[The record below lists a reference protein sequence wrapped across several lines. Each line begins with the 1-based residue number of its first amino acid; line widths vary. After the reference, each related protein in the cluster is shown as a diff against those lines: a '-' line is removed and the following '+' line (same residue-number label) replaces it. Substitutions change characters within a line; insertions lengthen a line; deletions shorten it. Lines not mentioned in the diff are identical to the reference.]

1 MSSSSVGFGVRHALR
16 RLLRRPG
23 FSVPVALTLAL
34 GIGASAAVFALV
46 NGILIRPLPYR
57 EADRL
62 VAVGHAASRVELPM
76 TGVSLGMADYYRAQN
91 HVFEDIGVYVEHVGT
106 LTDLDQPER
115 VRWAFATPSVFS
127 VLRTAVSLGRLIR
140 PGDYEA
146 GIVGVVHGALVSHD
160 LWVSR
165 YGADSGLVGR
175 TIELDRLRVPV
186 VGVLEPGFHFPH
198 PETDVWLA
206 FGWAP
211 RYAAKAGLGS
221 LWASAVARLKPG
233 VSLAEARRDL
243 QRLVHSLPDAF
254 PDVTQAQLEAL
265 GLRGAVVPLKDA
277 IIGEVGVALLLLLA
291 TGGFLLLITWANAAN
306 LSLVRAEGLRHE
318 VALAHALGA
327 TDRHLARR
335 FLSEGVLLST
345 VGGALGF
352 ALASAAIQ
360 VHFGF
365 APDAIPRLGD
375 VGVDLTVLAVILG
388 LSLSSAGLL
397 AGVAF
402 LSARRRPDLAGTL
415 AGAVGRM
422 TAGHRQQVVRS
433 FLVAWQ
439 VAFALALLI
448 GSALMAQS
456 FWHLRHVRLGFDPEG
471 AVTFRLPVPPPSGS
485 KNYYHATARIHQ
497 EVLERLRAIPGV
509 AAVEAASTSGFPVT
523 PVPSFYN
530 VRLSV
535 ADRAA
540 DSSREWPYA
549 ELSFAT
555 PGYFRAMRIP
565 VLTGR
570 TFRWEDTGREA
581 HGVIL
586 SASLARALFDR
597 EDPIGR
603 RVRWARASRDP
614 DYTVVGVAGDVPSDR
629 IQDGPT
635 KVLYFPNIYPP
646 KADTITGVVHIYI
659 PDDEFYVLRTHLS
672 PMSLTP
678 AIRRVIREVDPKLLI
693 TQIGTLEALLDGSM
707 ARARLTMVLLL
718 VAAATAL
725 ALAVTGLYGVLSYA
739 VSRRT
744 AELGVRIALGAR
756 PAAVVRM
763 VVRQGALLTLAGI
776 GLGTLGAV
784 VLTRYLRALLYEV
797 SPTDPVAFA
806 AMAGLLFAVGL
817 AASYLPARRAA
828 RLDPMMALR
837 YE

>member
-1 MSSSSVGFGVRHALR
+1 MNSDSVFEARHALR
-16 RLLRRPG
+16 RLVRQPG

-34 GIGASAAVFALV
+34 GIGATAAVFALV
-46 NGILIRPLPYR
+46 NGVLIRPLPYA
-57 EADRL
+57 EANRL
-62 VAVGHAASRVELPM
+62 VEIGHTASRVDLPM
-76 TGVSLGMADYYRAQN
+76 TGVSSGTADYYRAHN
-91 HVFEDIGVYVEHVGT
+91 RVFEDIGVYVEHVGT
-106 LTDLDQPER
+106 LTDRDQPER
-115 VRWAFATPSVFS
+115 VRYALATPSVFS
-127 VLRTAVSLGRLIR
+127 VLRPAVTAGRLIR
-140 PGDYEA
+140 PGDYDA
-146 GIVGVVHGALVSHD
+146 GGFSPGALISHD
-160 LWVSR
+160 LWVRR
-165 YGADSGLVGR
+165 YGADPSLVGR
-175 TIELDRLRVPV
+175 TVELDRRPYPV
-186 VGVLEPGFHFPH
+186 VGVLERGFHFPH

-206 FGWAP
+206 FGWP
-211 RYAAKAGLGS
+211 SPAKAGLGA
-221 LWASAVARLKPG
+221 LWARAVARLKPG
-233 VSLAEARRDL
+233 VALAEAQRDL

-254 PDVTQAQLEAL
+254 PDVTQAQLDAT

-277 IIGEVGVALLLLLA
+277 IIGDVSVALLLLLA

-318 VALAHALGA
+318 VAVAQALGA
-327 TDRHLARR
+327 TDRNLGHR
-335 FLSEGVLLST
+335 FLTEGVILAT

-352 ALASAAIQ
+352 VLASAAIR

-365 APDAIPRLGD
+365 APDDIPRLRE
-375 VGVDLTVLAVILG
+375 VGVDLTVVAVIFG

-402 LSARRRPDLAGTL
+402 LNARRRADLAGTL
-415 AGAVGRM
+415 AGAGGR
-422 TAGHRQQVVRS
+422 TTGGRRQQVVRS
-433 FLVAWQ
+433 VLGAGH

-456 FWHLRHVRLGFDPEG
+456 FWRLRHARLGFDPDG
-471 AVTFRLPVPPPSGS
+471 AVAFRLPLPPPTGT

-509 AAVEAASTSGFPVT
+509 VAEAASTSGFPLT

-530 VRLSV
+530 VRLTA
-535 ADRAA
+535 ADRGA
-540 DSSREWPYA
+540 DSSRDRPYA

-555 PGYFRAMRIP
+555 PGYFPAMSIP
-565 VLTGR
+565 LLKGR
-570 TFRWEDTGREA
+570 TFRWEAAGREG

-586 SASLARALFDR
+586 SASLARALFDH

-646 KADTITGVVHIYI
+646 KADTITGVVHVYI
-659 PDDEFYVLRTHLS
+659 PDDEFYVLRTHLA
-672 PMSLTP
+672 PMTLAP

-693 TQIGTLEALLDGSM
+693 TQIGTLEALVDGSM

-725 ALAVTGLYGVLSYA
+725 GLAMTGIYGVLSYA

-763 VVRQGALLTLAGI
+763 VVRQGALLTLAG
-776 GLGTLGAV
+776 GVRGAAGAG
-784 VLTRYLRALLYEV
+784 VLFPGPRGRLY
-797 SPTDPVAFA
+797 
-806 AMAGLLFAVGL
+806 G
-817 AASYLPARRAA
+817 
-828 RLDPMMALR
+828 
-837 YE
+837 

>member
-1 MSSSSVGFGVRHALR
+1 MSSSVGFGVRHALR

-91 HVFEDIGVYVEHVGT
+91 HVFEDMGVYVEHVGT

-254 PDVTQAQLEAL
+254 PDVTQAPLEAL

-456 FWHLRHVRLGFDPEG
+456 FWRLRHVRLGFDPDG
-471 AVTFRLPVPPPSGS
+471 AVAFHLPLPLPPSGE
-485 KNYYHATARIHQ
+485 KNYYHADARIHQ

-509 AAVEAASTSGFPVT
+509 AAAEAASTSGFPVT

-530 VRLSV
+530 VRLTA
-535 ADRAA
+535 ADRGA
-540 DSSREWPYA
+540 DSSRDRPYA

-555 PGYFRAMRIP
+555 PGYFRAMSIP
-565 VLTGR
+565 LLQGR
-570 TFRWEDTGREA
+570 TFRWEDTGREG

-603 RVRWARASRDP
+603 RVRWARPSRDP

-659 PDDEFYVLRTHLS
+659 PDDEFYVLRTHLA
-672 PMSLTP
+672 PMSLAP

-693 TQIGTLEALLDGSM
+693 AQIGTLEALVDGSM

-725 ALAVTGLYGVLSYA
+725 GLAMTGIYGVLSYA

-756 PAAVVRM
+756 PATVVRM
-763 VVRQGALLTLAGI
+763 VVRQGALLTLVGI
-776 GLGTLGAV
+776 GVGAVGAV
-784 VLTRYLRALLYEV
+784 VLTRYLRAVLYQV

-806 AMAGLLFAVGL
+806 AMAGLLFGVAL
-817 AASYLPARRAA
+817 AASYVPARRAA
-828 RLDPMMALR
+828 RVDPMVALR
-837 YE
+837 NE

>member
-1 MSSSSVGFGVRHALR
+1 MNRGSVFGARLALR
-16 RLLRRPG
+16 RLVRQPG

-34 GIGASAAVFALV
+34 GIGATAAVFAVV
-46 NGILIRPLPYR
+46 NGVLIRPLAYP
-57 EADRL
+57 EANRL
-62 VAVGHAASRVELPM
+62 VAVGHTASHVDLPM
-76 TGVSLGMADYYRAQN
+76 TGVSLGTADYYRAHN
-91 HVFEDIGVYVEHVGT
+91 RVFEDIGVYVEHVGT

-115 VRWAFATPSVFS
+115 VRWAFATPSVFT
-127 VLRTAVSLGRLIR
+127 VLRPAVTLGRLIR
-140 PGDYEA
+140 PGNYEP
-146 GIVGVVHGALVSHD
+146 GVVGVVHGALISHD
-160 LWVSR
+160 LWVRR
-165 YGADSGLVGR
+165 YGADPGLVGR
-175 TIELDRLRVPV
+175 TVELDRQPYPV

-198 PETDVWLA
+198 AETDAWLA

-211 RYAAKAGLGS
+211 RYATKAGLGS

-233 VSLAEARRDL
+233 VSFAEARQDL
-243 QRLVHSLPDAF
+243 QRLVHSLPGAF
-254 PDVTQAQLEAL
+254 PDVTQTQLEAM
-265 GLRGAVVPLKDA
+265 GLRGAVVPLKEA
-277 IIGEVGVALLLLLA
+277 IIGDVGVALLLLLA
-291 TGGFLLLITWANAAN
+291 AGGFLLLITWANAAN

-318 VALAHALGA
+318 GAVAHALGA
-327 TDRHLARR
+327 TDRHLLRG
-335 FLSEGVLLST
+335 FLSEGVLLSA
-345 VGGALGF
+345 VGGAVGC

-365 APDAIPRLGD
+365 APEEIPRLRE
-375 VGVDLTVLAVILG
+375 VGVDVAVLAVIFG
-388 LSLSSAGLL
+388 LSLASAGLL
-397 AGVAF
+397 AGVSF
-402 LSARRRPDLAGTL
+402 LSARRRGDLAGTL

-422 TAGHRQQVVRS
+422 TGGRRQQVVRS
-433 FLVAWQ
+433 LLVVGQ

-635 KVLYFPNIYPP
+635 KVLYFLNIYPP

>member
-1 MSSSSVGFGVRHALR
+1 MNSDSVFEARHALR
-16 RLLRRPG
+16 RLARQPG
-23 FSVPVALTLAL
+23 FSVPVVLTLAL
-34 GIGASAAVFALV
+34 GIGATAAVFALV
-46 NGILIRPLPYR
+46 NGVLIRPLPYA
-57 EADRL
+57 EANRL
-62 VAVGHAASRVELPM
+62 VEIGHTASRVDLPM
-76 TGVSLGMADYYRAQN
+76 TGVSSGTADYYRAHN
-91 HVFEDIGVYVEHVGT
+91 RVFEDIGVYVEHVGT
-106 LTDLDQPER
+106 LTDRDQPER

-127 VLRTAVSLGRLIR
+127 VLRPAVTAGRLIN
-140 PGDYEA
+140 PPDYEA
-146 GIVGVVHGALVSHD
+146 GVVGVVHGALISHD
-160 LWVSR
+160 LWVRR
-165 YGADSGLVGR
+165 YGADPSLVGR
-175 TIELDRLRVPV
+175 TVELDRRPYPV
-186 VGVLEPGFHFPH
+186 VGVLERGFHFPH

-206 FGWAP
+206 FGWP
-211 RYAAKAGLGS
+211 SPAKAGLGA

-233 VSLAEARRDL
+233 VSLMEAQRDL

-254 PDVTQAQLEAL
+254 PDVTQAQLDAT
-265 GLRGAVVPLKDA
+265 GLRGDVVPLKDA
-277 IIGEVGVALLLLLA
+277 IIGDVSVALLLLLA

-318 VALAHALGA
+318 VAVAQALGA
-327 TDRHLARR
+327 TDRHLGRR
-335 FLSEGVLLST
+335 FLTEGVILAS

-352 ALASAAIQ
+352 VLASAAIR

-365 APDAIPRLGD
+365 APDDIPRLRE
-375 VGVDLTVLAVILG
+375 VGVDLTVVAVIFG

-402 LSARRRPDLAGTL
+402 LSARRRADLAGTL
-415 AGAVGRM
+415 AGAGGRT

-433 FLVAWQ
+433 VLVAGQ

-456 FWHLRHVRLGFDPEG
+456 FWRLRHVRLGFDPDG
-471 AVTFRLPVPPPSGS
+471 AVAFHLPLPLPPSGE
-485 KNYYHATARIHQ
+485 KNYYHADARIHQ

-509 AAVEAASTSGFPVT
+509 AAAEAASTSGFPVT

-530 VRLSV
+530 VRLTA
-535 ADRAA
+535 ADRGA
-540 DSSREWPYA
+540 DSSRDRPYA

-555 PGYFRAMRIP
+555 PGYFRAMSIP
-565 VLTGR
+565 LLQGR
-570 TFRWEDTGREA
+570 TFRWEDTGREG

-603 RVRWARASRDP
+603 RVRWARPSRDP

-659 PDDEFYVLRTHLS
+659 PDDEFYVLRTHLA
-672 PMSLTP
+672 PMSLAP

-693 TQIGTLEALLDGSM
+693 AQIGTLEALVDGSM

-725 ALAVTGLYGVLSYA
+725 GLAMTGIYGVLSYA

-756 PAAVVRM
+756 PATVVRM
-763 VVRQGALLTLAGI
+763 VVRQGALLTLVGI
-776 GLGTLGAV
+776 GVGAVGAV
-784 VLTRYLRALLYEV
+784 VLTRYLRAVLYQV

-806 AMAGLLFAVGL
+806 AMAGLLFGVAL
-817 AASYLPARRAA
+817 AASYVPARRAA
-828 RLDPMMALR
+828 RVDPMVALR
-837 YE
+837 NE

>member
-1 MSSSSVGFGVRHALR
+1 MNSDSVFEARHALR
-16 RLLRRPG
+16 RLARQPG

-34 GIGASAAVFALV
+34 GIGATAAVFALV
-46 NGILIRPLPYR
+46 NGVLIRPLPYA
-57 EADRL
+57 EASRL
-62 VAVGHAASRVELPM
+62 VEIGHTASRVDLPM
-76 TGVSLGMADYYRAQN
+76 TGVSLGTVDYYRAHN
-91 HVFEDIGVYVEHVGT
+91 RVFEDIGVYAEYVGT
-106 LTDLDQPER
+106 LTDRDQPER
-115 VRWAFATPSVFS
+115 VRWVSATPSVFS
-127 VLRTAVSLGRLIR
+127 VLRPAVTAGRLIR
-140 PGDYEA
+140 PGDNDAE
-146 GIVGVVHGALVSHD
+146 GFSHGALISHD
-160 LWVSR
+160 LWVRR
-165 YGADSGLVGR
+165 YGADPSLVGR
-175 TIELDRLRVPV
+175 TVELDRRAYPV
-186 VGVLEPGFHFPH
+186 VGVLERGFHFPH

-206 FGWAP
+206 LGWP
-211 RYAAKAGLGS
+211 SPDAAKAGLGA

-243 QRLVHSLPDAF
+243 QRLVHSLPEAF
-254 PDVTQAQLEAL
+254 PDVTQAQLDAT

-277 IIGEVGVALLLLLA
+277 IIGDVSVALLLLLA

-306 LSLVRAEGLRHE
+306 LSLVRAESLRHE
-318 VALAHALGA
+318 VAVVQALGA
-327 TDRHLARR
+327 TDRNLGRR
-335 FLSEGVLLST
+335 FLTEAVVLAT

-352 ALASAAIQ
+352 VLASAAIR

-365 APDAIPRLGD
+365 APDDIPRLRE
-375 VGVDLTVLAVILG
+375 VGVDLTVVAVIFG

-415 AGAVGRM
+415 AGGGGRT

-433 FLVAWQ
+433 VLVAGQ

-456 FWHLRHVRLGFDPEG
+456 FWRLRHVRLGFDPDG
-471 AVTFRLPVPPPSGS
+471 AVAFRLPLPPPTGT

-509 AAVEAASTSGFPVT
+509 VAAEAASTSGFPVT

-530 VRLSV
+530 VRLTA
-535 ADRAA
+535 ADRGA
-540 DSSREWPYA
+540 DSSRDRPYA

-555 PGYFRAMRIP
+555 PGYFRAMSIP
-565 VLTGR
+565 LLQGR
-570 TFRWEDTGREA
+570 TFRWEDTGREG

-603 RVRWARASRDP
+603 RVRWARPSRDP

-646 KADTITGVVHIYI
+646 KADTITGVVHFYI
-659 PDDEFYVLRTHLS
+659 PDDEFYVLRTHLA
-672 PMSLTP
+672 PMSLAA

-693 TQIGTLEALLDGSM
+693 TQIGTLEALVDGSM

-725 ALAVTGLYGVLSYA
+725 GLAVTGIYGVLSYA

-756 PAAVVRM
+756 PATVVRM
-763 VVRQGALLTLAGI
+763 VVRQGALLTLVGI
-776 GLGTLGAV
+776 GVGAVGAV
-784 VLTRYLRALLYEV
+784 VLTRYLRAVLYQV

-806 AMAGLLFAVGL
+806 AMAGLLFAVAL
-817 AASYLPARRAA
+817 AASYVPARRAA
-828 RLDPMMALR
+828 RVDPMVALR
-837 YE
+837 SE

>member
-1 MSSSSVGFGVRHALR
+1 MSSGVGFGVRHALR
-16 RLLRRPG
+16 RLVRRPG

-57 EADRL
+57 AADRL

-211 RYAAKAGLGS
+211 RYAAKAGLGA

-233 VSLAEARRDL
+233 VSLGEARRDL

-254 PDVTQAQLEAL
+254 PDVTQAQLDAM

-277 IIGEVGVALLLLLA
+277 IIGDVSVALLLLLA

-306 LSLVRAEGLRHE
+306 LSLVRAESLRHE
-318 VALAHALGA
+318 VAVVQALGA
-327 TDRHLARR
+327 TDRNLGRR
-335 FLSEGVLLST
+335 FLTEAVVLAT

-352 ALASAAIQ
+352 VLASAAIR

-365 APDAIPRLGD
+365 APDDIPRLRE
-375 VGVDLTVLAVILG
+375 VGVDLTVVAVIFG

-402 LSARRRPDLAGTL
+402 LSARRRADLAGTL
-415 AGAVGRM
+415 AGAGGRT
-422 TAGHRQQVVRS
+422 TAGHHQQVVRS
-433 FLVAWQ
+433 VLVAGQ

-456 FWHLRHVRLGFDPEG
+456 FWRLRHVRLGFDPDG
-471 AVTFRLPVPPPSGS
+471 AVAFRLPLPLPPSGS
-485 KNYYHATARIHQ
+485 KNYYHADARIHQ

-509 AAVEAASTSGFPVT
+509 AAAEAASTSGFPVT

-530 VRLSV
+530 VRLTA
-535 ADRAA
+535 ADRGA
-540 DSSREWPYA
+540 DSSRDRPYA

-555 PGYFRAMRIP
+555 PGYFRAMGIP
-565 VLTGR
+565 LLQGR
-570 TFRWEDTGREA
+570 TFRWEDTGRDG

-603 RVRWARASRDP
+603 RVRWARPSRDP

-646 KADTITGVVHIYI
+646 KADTITGVVHFYI
-659 PDDEFYVLRTHLS
+659 PDDEFYVLRTHLA
-672 PMSLTP
+672 PMSLAA
-678 AIRRVIREVDPKLLI
+678 AIRRVIREVDLMRLI
-693 TQIGTLEALLDGSM
+693 AQIGPLEA
-707 ARARLTMVLLL
+707 MV
-718 VAAATAL
+718 
-725 ALAVTGLYGVLSYA
+725 G
-739 VSRRT
+739 
-744 AELGVRIALGAR
+744 
-756 PAAVVRM
+756 
-763 VVRQGALLTLAGI
+763 
-776 GLGTLGAV
+776 
-784 VLTRYLRALLYEV
+784 
-797 SPTDPVAFA
+797 
-806 AMAGLLFAVGL
+806 
-817 AASYLPARRAA
+817 
-828 RLDPMMALR
+828 
-837 YE
+837 